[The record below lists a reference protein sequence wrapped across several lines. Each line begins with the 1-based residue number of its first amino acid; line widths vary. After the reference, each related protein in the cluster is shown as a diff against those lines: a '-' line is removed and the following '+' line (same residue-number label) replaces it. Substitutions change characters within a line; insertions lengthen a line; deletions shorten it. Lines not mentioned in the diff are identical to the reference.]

1 MINYQLPKLKIPKL
15 KSTKAKS
22 FRSKKQN
29 LSQLL
34 ISAILISSLFGFLAG
49 MIPGIYFYRETISLL
64 DKINISGNNA
74 SSQNNYFSLLSQEK
88 AVIKAVEKASR
99 SVVSIIVSKEQ
110 PVYETYYPPYF
121 EEFFGDPFFEFM
133 IPEYRQKG
141 VEKRQVGGGTG
152 FIISEDGMI
161 LTNKHVVLDEDAE
174 YTVLTSDNKEF
185 PAEVLARDPF
195 QDIAVLK
202 ITQEDSETEVF
213 PTIKLGDSNKIRIGQ
228 TAIAIGYVLGRYQNT
243 ISVGVISGLGRTITA
258 SGGDFYETLEDIIQT
273 DAAINK
279 GNSGGPLLNLK
290 GEVIGINT
298 AIDLEGQNIGFAI
311 PVNKAKRDIEQ
322 VKTIGKIVYPFL
334 GIRYVLINEDIKEDN
349 NLEVDQ
355 GALIIK
361 GDKGESAIFPDSAA
375 DKADLKEGDIVL
387 EFNGERITLENTL
400 AKIILKYNP
409 GDSVSLKILTEG
421 RERVINVILGER

>member
-1 MINYQLPKLKIPKL
+1 MINYQLPKFELLKL
-15 KSTKAKS
+15 KLTKAKS

-29 LSQLL
+29 FSQIL

-49 MIPGIYFYRETISLL
+49 MIPGIYFYGETISLL
-64 DKINISGNNA
+64 DKINISGNSA
-74 SSQNNYFSLLSQEK
+74 SSQNNYASLLSQEK

-99 SVVSIIVSKEQ
+99 SVVSIIISKEQ
-110 PVYETYYPPYF
+110 PVYETYYPPFF

-141 VEKRQVGGGTG
+141 VEKKQVGGGTG

-202 ITQEDSETEVF
+202 ITQEDSETEVL
-213 PTIKLGDSNKIRIGQ
+213 PIIKLGDSDKIRIGQ

-273 DAAINK
+273 DAAINR

-298 AIDLEGQNIGFAI
+298 AIDVEGQNIGFAI
-311 PVNKAKRDIEQ
+311 PINKAKRDIEQ

-349 NLEVDQ
+349 NLEADQ

-361 GDKGESAIFPDSAA
+361 GDKGESAIFSDSAA

-409 GDSVSLKILTEG
+409 GDTVSLKILTG
-421 RERVINVILGER
+421 GMERIINVVLGER